1 MTDELGDRYT
11 SAEVLA
17 LYREHDGTLT
27 DLVAGRAAADPD
39 RPMLVCGER
48 SWTWA
53 EATDAARRLAGH
65 LRHRGVEAGDRVLV
79 MGRNSDWHVLAL
91 LAAAGLGAVFVPVNP
106 DFKVEEAAYVLRQ
119 SGARAILCDEAAEPV
134 AEAARDDADSSAWIQ
149 RLDGGLLDAEP
160 IEPVGGDRQAPC
172 VMIYT
177 SGTTGFP
184 KGVLHSQQSVI
195 AAGESFVER
204 VRLQPH
210 DRVLTVLPLFHVNGL
225 LYSVAG
231 ALAAG
236 ATLLLEPRFSAS
248 RFWPTVKRLGAT
260 QVNMIEAISAILLSR
275 PGDEYVP
282 DHGLRK
288 IYGIRQASTR
298 AFRER
303 FEVPHLVGGY
313 GMTEIPGILSTPYDA
328 EARPGSMGRL
338 CRHPDPARPWAQCR
352 IVDEAGA
359 DVPDGETGELWV
371 RTPIVMLGYFRE
383 PGQTADAFEG
393 DWFRTGD
400 LVRRDEDGWYY
411 FVARKKD
418 IIRRRGENVSGA
430 ELDRV
435 VAEHPEVVLAAA
447 VGVPSEMGDE
457 DILLVATPRADSLLT
472 EQEVADFCG
481 ARLARI
487 KRPRYV
493 LLTRNMPLT
502 PTGKVAKHLLR
513 ADATLRDRA
522 REVDVPA
529 DQQPARPGPR

>member
-1 MTDELGDRYT
+1 MIDDLHDRYT
-11 SAEVLA
+11 PAEVLA
-17 LYREHDGTLT
+17 LYREHSDTLA
-27 DLVAGRAAADPD
+27 DLVASRAAADPD
-39 RPMLVCGER
+39 RPMMVCGER

-53 EATDAARRLAGH
+53 EAADATGRLAGH
-65 LRHRGVEAGDRVLV
+65 LRHGGVGAGDRVLV

-119 SGARAILCDEAAEPV
+119 SGARAILCDEDAEPV
-134 AEAARDDADSSAWIQ
+134 AEAARDDVHSSAWIQ
-149 RLDGGLLDAEP
+149 RLDGELLDAEP
-160 IEPVGGDRQAPC
+160 VEVGGGDRQAPC

-210 DRVLTVLPLFHVNGL
+210 DRVLTILPLFHVNGL

-236 ATLLLEPRFSAS
+236 ATLLVEPRFSAS
-248 RFWPTVKRLGAT
+248 GFWPTVKRLGAT
-260 QVNMIEAISAILLSR
+260 QVNMIEAISAILLNR
-275 PGDEYVP
+275 PRDEYLP

-288 IYGIRQASTR
+288 IYGIRQGSTR

-303 FEVPHLVGGY
+303 FDVPHLVGGY

-338 CRHPDPARPWAQCR
+338 CRHPDPSRPWAECR
-352 IVDEAGA
+352 IVDETGA
-359 DVPDGETGELWV
+359 NVPDGEVGELRV
-371 RTPIVMLGYFRE
+371 RTPIMMLGYFGE
-383 PGQTADAFEG
+383 PEQTAGAFEG
-393 DWFRTGD
+393 DWFTTGD
-400 LVRRDEDGWYY
+400 LVRRDQDGWYY
-411 FVARKKD
+411 FVTRKKD

-435 VAEHPEVVLAAA
+435 AAEHPEVVLAAA

-457 DILLVATPRADSLLT
+457 DILLVATPRQDSLVT

-493 LLTRNMPLT
+493 LLTRSMPLT

-522 REVDVPA
+522 REVDVST

>member
-1 MTDELGDRYT
+1 MTDEWGDRYT

-17 LYREHDGTLT
+17 LYREHGGTLI
-27 DLVAGRAAADPD
+27 DLVASRAAADPD

-53 EATDAARRLAGH
+53 QAADATGRLAGH

-79 MGRNSDWHVLAL
+79 MGRNSDWHVIAL
-91 LAAAGLGAVFVPVNP
+91 LATAGLGAVFVPVNP
-106 DFKVEEAAYVLRQ
+106 DFKGEEAAYVLRQ
-119 SGARAILCDEAAEPV
+119 SGARAILCDQAAEPV
-134 AEAARDDADSSAWIQ
+134 AEAARDDVDSSAWIQ
-149 RLDGGLLDAEP
+149 RLDGELLDAEP
-160 IEPVGGDRQAPC
+160 IELNGGDRQAPC

-210 DRVLTVLPLFHVNGL
+210 DRVLTILPLFHVNGL

-236 ATLLLEPRFSAS
+236 ATLLVEPRFSAS
-248 RFWPTVKRLGAT
+248 GFWPTVKRLGAT
-260 QVNMIEAISAILLSR
+260 QVNMIEAISAILLNR

-371 RTPIVMLGYFRE
+371 RTPLVMLGYFRE

-400 LVRRDEDGWYY
+400 LVRRDQDGWYY

-418 IIRRRGENVSGA
+418 IIRRRGENISGA

-472 EQEVADFCG
+472 EQEVADFCST
-481 ARLARI
+481 RLARI

-493 LLTRNMPLT
+493 LLTQDMPLT

-513 ADATLRDRA
+513 ADAALRDRA
-522 REVDVPA
+522 REVDVSG

>member
-1 MTDELGDRYT
+1 MTDEWGDRYT

-17 LYREHDGTLT
+17 LYREHDDTLI

-53 EATDAARRLAGH
+53 QAADATGRLAGH
-65 LRHRGVEAGDRVLV
+65 LRNRGVEAGDRVLV

-106 DFKVEEAAYVLRQ
+106 DFKAEEAAYVLRQ

-134 AEAARDDADSSAWIQ
+134 AEAARDDVDSSAWIQ

-160 IEPVGGDRQAPC
+160 IELGGGDRQAPC

-210 DRVLTVLPLFHVNGL
+210 DRVLTILPLFHVNGL

-260 QVNMIEAISAILLSR
+260 QVNMIEAISAILLNR

-282 DHGLRK
+282 GHGLRK
-288 IYGIRQASTR
+288 VYGIRQASTR

-359 DVPDGETGELWV
+359 DVPDGEVGELWV
-371 RTPIVMLGYFRE
+371 RTPIVMLEYFRE
-383 PGQTADAFEG
+383 PEQTADAFEG

-493 LLTRNMPLT
+493 LLTQDMPLT

-522 REVDVPA
+522 REVDVSA